1 MKIRKSITILAAA
14 ALLFA
19 GSCIGTVFGNDTAP
33 GTAGDPVVS
42 KSYVDAQIAA
52 LEAKLDDTLDAIGG
66 GSSVSAANA
75 KFEIVKVDSGK
86 KVIAGASAEI
96 ILRSGSATAIASQSG
111 GVADLTGGTDL
122 KTGTSVPK
130 NHLLLV
136 PADDGRGI
144 KCTSMSYV
152 MVKGDYSIK

>member
-66 GSSVSAANA
+66 GSVSVANA

>member
-1 MKIRKSITILAAA
+1 MKIKKSVAILAAA

-19 GSCIGTVFGNDTAP
+19 GSCIGTVFGTDTTP
-33 GTAGDPVVS
+33 GTAQDPVVS
-42 KSYVDAQIAA
+42 KSYVDEQIAA
-52 LEAKLDDTLDAIGG
+52 LEAKLDDTLEALDNAGAGG
-66 GSSVSAANA
+66 AR
-75 KFEIVKVDSGK
+75 FEVIKVDAGK
-86 KVIAGASAEI
+86 SLITGASGEI

-144 KCTSMSYV
+144 KCTATSYV
-152 MVKGDYSIK
+152 MVKGSYTVK